1 MVARLRADAR
11 FIKIAMSRGIQIIS
25 VIGGR
30 EPTPKEQA
38 LALEV
43 GRELAVNNIIVAC
56 GGLGGVMEAA
66 CKGAKEKGGT
76 TIGILPGSSSTE
88 ANSFVDIPIV
98 TGIGFARNM
107 VVVKTGQA
115 VIAVGGSFG
124 TLSEIGHALSADIP
138 VIGLST
144 WDLSERGEGNRRII
158 HASSPKHAVELALE
172 QIKLKSV
179 EE

>member
-1 MVARLRADAR
+1 MAR
-11 FIKIAMSRGIQIIS
+11 KTQIVS

-30 EPTPKEQA
+30 EPTLTEQE
-38 LALEV
+38 LARQV
-43 GRELAVNNIIVAC
+43 GRELALKGVMVAC
-56 GGLGGVMEAA
+56 GGLGGVMEAV
-66 CKGAKEKGGT
+66 CKGAKEEGGT
-76 TIGILPGSSSTE
+76 TIGILPGSSSQE

-138 VIGLST
+138 VIGLNT
-144 WDLSERGEGNRRII
+144 WDLPGRGEGNRCII
-158 HASSPKHAVELALE
+158 LASSPRNAVELAI
-172 QIKLKSV
+172 QQV
-179 EE
+179 ELRSIE

>member
-1 MVARLRADAR
+1 MSV
-11 FIKIAMSRGIQIIS
+11 IMSRGIQIIS

-30 EPTPKEQA
+30 EPTPEEEG

-43 GRELAVNNIIVAC
+43 GRELAINKIIVAC

-76 TIGILPGSSSTE
+76 TIGILPGSSAKE
-88 ANSFVDIPIV
+88 ANNFVDIPII

-144 WDLSERGEGNRRII
+144 WDLPDRGEENRRII
-158 HASSPKHAVELALE
+158 KAASPKHAVELAME

-179 EE
+179 VE

>member
-1 MVARLRADAR
+1 
-11 FIKIAMSRGIQIIS
+11 MSRGIQIIS

-30 EPTPKEQA
+30 EPTPEEEG

-43 GRELAVNNIIVAC
+43 GRELAINKIIVAC

-76 TIGILPGSSSTE
+76 TIGILPGSSAKE
-88 ANSFVDIPIV
+88 ANNFVDIPII

-144 WDLSERGEGNRRII
+144 WDLPDRGEENRRII
-158 HASSPKHAVELALE
+158 KAASPKHAVELAME

-179 EE
+179 VE

>member
-1 MVARLRADAR
+1 
-11 FIKIAMSRGIQIIS
+11 MSIMFKGMQIVS

-30 EPTPKEQA
+30 EPTPTEED

-43 GRELAVNNIIVAC
+43 GKELAVNKIIVAC

-76 TIGILPGSSSTE
+76 TIGILPGSSSAE
-88 ANSFVDIPIV
+88 ANDFVDIPIV

-138 VIGLST
+138 VIGLNT
-144 WDLSERGEGNRRII
+144 WDLSGRGEGNRRII
-158 HASSPKHAVELALE
+158 PASSPKHAVELAME
-172 QIKLKSV
+172 QILLKSV
-179 EE
+179 VE

>member
-1 MVARLRADAR
+1 
-11 FIKIAMSRGIQIIS
+11 MSRGIQIIS

-30 EPTPKEQA
+30 EPTPEEEG

-43 GRELAVNNIIVAC
+43 GRELAINKIIVAC

-66 CKGAKEKGGT
+66 CKGAKEKGGS
-76 TIGILPGSSSTE
+76 TIGILPGSSAKE
-88 ANSFVDIPIV
+88 ANNFVDIPII

-144 WDLSERGEGNRRII
+144 WDLPNRGEENRRII
-158 HASSPKHAVELALE
+158 KATSPKHAVELAME

-179 EE
+179 VE

>member
-1 MVARLRADAR
+1 
-11 FIKIAMSRGIQIIS
+11 MSIMFKGMQIVS

-30 EPTPKEQA
+30 EPTPTEED

-43 GRELAVNNIIVAC
+43 GKELAVNKIIVAC

-76 TIGILPGSSSTE
+76 TIGILPGSSSAE
-88 ANSFVDIPIV
+88 ANDFVDIPIV

-138 VIGLST
+138 VIGLNT
-144 WDLSERGEGNRRII
+144 WDLSGRGEGNRRII
-158 HASSPKHAVELALE
+158 PASSPKHAVELAME
-172 QIKLKSV
+172 QILLKSEV
-179 EE
+179 E